1 MQRPICR
8 SPKAVV
14 TFLGKL
20 ILCALTFVI
29 GMMLG
34 GIGAGRSGLS
44 APTMPPGMDAS
55 AATRIMFATSP
66 LLAIALYGVGRE
78 LAGGWFARTGVLAL
92 FAWLAYTVNNVI
104 EAVIFSNYVTSPW
117 FTLLTFTPAVLL
129 CAGMTAWLFPA
140 QPREGVFAQLRQKRF
155 HQRSPSAWLWRLCS
169 AAVIFMPIY
178 YLFGLMVVPFVGE
191 YYRQGAFGLA
201 LPSLTTLLPVLF
213 VRSLFFLIACLPVV
227 MVWQG
232 TKRRLWISLGFALFV
247 CVGLLNL
254 LAANWI
260 PVWVRAIHLTEIL
273 ADSLVYAGALV
284 WLLAS
289 AIERQAQSTTAS
301 SFDTAIRPIH

>member
-1 MQRPICR
+1 MTA
-8 SPKAVV
+8 KFVV
-14 TFLGKL
+14 VLLGKL

-34 GIGAGRSGLS
+34 GMWAGMSGLS

-55 AATRIMFATSP
+55 TATRTLFATSP

-78 LAGGWFARTGVLAL
+78 LAGGWFTRTVVLAL

-140 QPREGVFAQLRQKRF
+140 QPRGSAFAQIARTRF
-155 HQRSPSAWLWRLCS
+155 HQRSPRAWLWRLGS
-169 AAVIFMPIY
+169 AALIFMPIY
-178 YLFGLMVVPFVGE
+178 YLFGLLVVPFVGE

-201 LPSLTTLLPVLF
+201 LPPLTILLPVLF
-213 VRSLFFLIACLPVV
+213 VRSVFFLIACLPV
-227 MVWQG
+227 MMAWQG
-232 TKRRLWISLGFALFV
+232 TKWRLWISLGFALFV

-289 AIERQAQSTTAS
+289 DMKRQAQSMTVN
-301 SFDTAIRPIH
+301 SFDATLRSIH